1 MHMGYIKSNIIKHI
15 APKLLFPHKLQTNEE
30 INILQTQSCDNLAD
44 LFTMSLPT
52 DAFKNVFMVL
62 V

>member
-1 MHMGYIKSNIIKHI
+1 
-15 APKLLFPHKLQTNEE
+15 
-30 INILQTQSCDNLAD
+30 

-62 V
+62 VWDDYEICKVQVEKFPKAELSHK